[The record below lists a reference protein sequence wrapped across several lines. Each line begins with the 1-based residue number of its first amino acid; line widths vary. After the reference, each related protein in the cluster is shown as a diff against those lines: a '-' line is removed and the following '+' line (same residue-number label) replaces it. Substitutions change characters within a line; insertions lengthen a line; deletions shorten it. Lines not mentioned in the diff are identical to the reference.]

1 MRTLLAPL
9 AALTVALAGCAR
21 AGEMPG
27 AAAARP
33 PAAATPSEV
42 EMREGEVLKRM
53 EEAGKS
59 LVALQA
65 DFRQERTYALFGDK
79 RASSGTIRYKKP
91 GMMLWEYREPDRT
104 AIYLKGGKALM
115 YVPDIKQ
122 AQKISLTR
130 DRKTESLLI
139 GFGNTAEEITRNF
152 TVRASAGPDGCP
164 VLDLTPKSPE
174 LAAHFQK
181 LRLVIDPKR
190 WVPVRSE
197 RFEQGGDTT
206 VFTFSNVRTDA
217 ALEDKIFDFAIPAGV
232 EVVEY

>member
-1 MRTLLAPL
+1 MKKLLVAFV
-9 AALTVALAGCAR
+9 AAAAGAGCAR
-21 AGEMPG
+21 AAPTP
-27 AAAARP
+27 P
-33 PAAATPSEV
+33 PARGVGVGAV
-42 EMREGEVLKRM
+42 ETLAKM
-53 EEAGKS
+53 EAAGKA

-79 RASSGTIRYKKP
+79 RVSSGAIRYKKP
-91 GMMLWEYREPDRT
+91 GMMLWEYREPERS
-104 AIYLKGGKALM
+104 AIYLKGGAALM
-115 YVPDIKQ
+115 YIPAIKQ
-122 AQKISLTR
+122 AQRISLAR

-152 TVRASAGPDGCP
+152 DVEASVSPEGYP
-164 VLDLTPKSPE
+164 VLDLAPKTADLSS
-174 LAAHFQK
+174 AFRK

-197 RFEQGGDTT
+197 RIEHGGDTT

-217 ALEDKIFDFAIPAGV
+217 AIDDSVFDFAIPPGT